1 MEVLFLEE
9 SKSLGIILSDSGHGI
24 DQKDLDKIFAPFYQT
39 KEGRMDKTGSGI
51 GLALVKSLI
60 DFMGG
65 TINASSNLSRGTYI
79 TIELPLNDDLGMDGI
94 QTIDGN
100 KHIDLEHELI
110 ADAQPRPVS
119 ETENEE
125 QLELLIIEDNIEVL
139 NLLIDHFS
147 KSYRVNYAENG
158 AKALAGMERVL
169 PDAIISDV
177 MMPEMDGLA
186 FCKEIKSNIKTSHIP
201 VILLTANATVEN
213 RLKGLDVGADM
224 FMTKPFNLREID
236 LRLRNILSA
245 REHLKQ
251 HFLKFATISELKIP
265 IANKDQD
272 LLKRLTGIV
281 EENMEDSDFN
291 ITTFCREAGI
301 SRSLLHLKLKK
312 LVNLSASEFVKA
324 IRLQRAV
331 YLITDSGLS
340 ISEIAYKVGYSDP
353 NYFTRTFKEKYGSS
367 PTDYRNSHVNS

>member
-1 MEVLFLEE
+1 MFSSKHIAHEFTSSHRQYFTYFDPDKLEKVITNLV
-9 SKSLGIILSDSGHGI
+9 SNAVKHTSS
-24 DQKDLDKIFAPFYQT
+24 
-39 KEGRMDKTGSGI
+39 EGK
-51 GLALVKSLI
+51 
-60 DFMGG
+60 
-65 TINASSNLSRGTYI
+65 
-79 TIELPLNDDLGMDGI
+79 IELEVALPSSEEPKGV
-94 QTIDGN
+94 TI
-100 KHIDLEHELI
+100 I
-110 ADAQPRPVS
+110 
-119 ETENEE
+119 
-125 QLELLIIEDNIEVL
+125 
-139 NLLIDHFS
+139 LLIDHFS
-147 KSYRVNYAENG
+147 KSYRVNYA
-158 AKALAGMERVL
+158 KALAKMERVL

-251 HFLKFATISELKIP
+251 HFLKFATILALKIP

-301 SRSLLHLKLKK
+301 SRPATPEAQK
-312 LVNLSASEFVKA
+312 
-324 IRLQRAV
+324 
-331 YLITDSGLS
+331 
-340 ISEIAYKVGYSDP
+340 
-353 NYFTRTFKEKYGSS
+353 TRQPECL
-367 PTDYRNSHVNS
+367 